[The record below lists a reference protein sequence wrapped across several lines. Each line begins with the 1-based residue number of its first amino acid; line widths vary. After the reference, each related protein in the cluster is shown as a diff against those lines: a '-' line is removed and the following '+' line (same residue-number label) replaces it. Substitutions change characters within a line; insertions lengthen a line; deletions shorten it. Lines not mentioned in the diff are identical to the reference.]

1 MTQKKL
7 SLLMEAYIA
16 SPQVPFEPPIKAQE
30 PEALP
35 IVPTERWTV
44 VDRKRLLKTFKF
56 ESVDKR
62 NTFLTQLLRLE
73 ADCGHHAEIIV
84 TEDSV
89 QIRLWTK
96 TSDSLTD
103 LDKEYARTADAMFR
117 DLHSPLPS
125 VYLHHTVG

>member
-16 SPQVPFEPPIKAQE
+16 SPQVPFEPPIKAQK

-35 IVPTERWTV
+35 IIPTERWMV
-44 VDRKRLLKTFKF
+44 IDRKRLTKTFSF

-62 NTFLTQLLRLE
+62 NTFVSQLLRLE
-73 ADCGHHAEIIV
+73 ADCGHHAEITI
-84 TEDSV
+84 TEEGV
-89 QIRLWTK
+89 RLRLWTK

-103 LDKEYARTADAMFR
+103 LDKEYARAADAMYR
-117 DLHSPLPS
+117 DLHCPLPS
-125 VYLHHTVG
+125 VYLRHTVG